1 MFHHSHNFL
10 DFSPIRPS
18 EFCEP
23 GFPGID
29 FRIIIFVV
37 TSSVTAGP
45 EVSVLVTSVGRL
57 TREVLVLLPDAA
69 VLTLIGLEDGVG
81 AGVRVR
87 ERVRVVVHVLVRLR
101 QQVHFGRGRWVVLLH
116 GGFPLFLDVA

>member
-1 MFHHSHNFL
+1 M
-10 DFSPIRPS
+10 
-18 EFCEP
+18 
-23 GFPGID
+23 
-29 FRIIIFVV
+29 IFVV

-45 EVSVLVTSVGRL
+45 KVSVLVTSVGRL

-87 ERVRVVVHVLVRLR
+87 VRERVRVVVHVLVRLR
-101 QQVHFGRGRWVVLLH
+101 KQVHFGRGRRVVLLH
-116 GGFPLFLDVA
+116 GGFPLLLDVA